1 MRYSVIKIKIFNK
14 IINLLRNSIDK
25 ISFESILNK
34 SFKKG
39 DEFRIIQ
46 VGAHDGVKHDFLS
59 NFLIERDS
67 KGILIEPINDYYN
80 SLVQNF
86 SKFPNLIKL
95 KIALHCNLKESIIYK
110 VDPVYE
116 MNLPDWAPGS
126 ASFDKNNLIKQK
138 INQDYIIEEKVSC
151 STFMDI
157 YNKNYCF
164 EKVDLIQIDVEGYDF
179 EVIKM
184 IDFDIVKAKIVK
196 FEHRN
201 LSSADYQ
208 SALELFSS
216 ANYLVVMEGQDSIAY
231 RMSSNI
237 IKLSNFFK

>member
-184 IDFDIVKAKIVK
+184 IDFVLNCIFCSFCPEVIFSVKINTATIDI
-196 FEHRN
+196 ETEN
-201 LSSADYQ
+201 
-208 SALELFSS
+208 
-216 ANYLVVMEGQDSIAY
+216 
-231 RMSSNI
+231 
-237 IKLSNFFK
+237 NFFRTLINSFDDLNFISV